1 MAPPAE
7 RSQLTYETVREQHAQ
22 SCAHWSDPDAVAA
35 LLPPELE
42 PASQM
47 IIAEAELALDEQT
60 RGQIKA
66 GLAARVR
73 LAEPPAPA
81 P

>member
-1 MAPPAE
+1 VDI
-7 RSQLTYETVREQHAQ
+7 ETASLPV
-22 SCAHWSDPDAVAA
+22 DAVVRHVA
-35 LLPPELE
+35 PELE

-60 RGQIKA
+60 RDRIKA

-73 LAEPPAPA
+73 LAAPLEPAP
-81 P
+81 